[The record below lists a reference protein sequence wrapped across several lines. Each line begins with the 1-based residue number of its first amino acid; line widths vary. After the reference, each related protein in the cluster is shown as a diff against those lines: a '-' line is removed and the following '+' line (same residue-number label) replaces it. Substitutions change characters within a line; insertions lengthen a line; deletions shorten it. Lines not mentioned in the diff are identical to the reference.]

1 MGVSRGGKGRSVAF
15 LFFFLIIGR
24 KYTLSPVPFTE
35 VNYNKKEIVIIQKFC
50 FYRKRTLLKIITVIT
65 GLG

>member
-1 MGVSRGGKGRSVAF
+1 M
-15 LFFFLIIGR
+15 IIGR